1 MTQRINDYA
10 ALYTA
15 AHDLAHIGEE
25 SVLQMNWLIGDANAL
40 GSSWSDAQYARF
52 QERMEEYRD
61 GIAVFAQKNI
71 ATCEAVVA
79 TAKKIEEYLATLDG

>member
-10 ALYTA
+10 ALYRA
-15 AHDLAHIGEE
+15 ANDLNRIGEE
-25 SVLQMNWLIGDANAL
+25 SVLQMNLLIREANAL
-40 GSSWSDAQYARF
+40 RSTWNDAQYARF

-79 TAKKIEEYLATLDG
+79 TAKKIEDYLATLDG

>member
-10 ALYTA
+10 ALYRA
-15 AHDLAHIGEE
+15 ANDLNRIGEE
-25 SVLQMNWLIGDANAL
+25 SVLQMNLLIREANAL
-40 GSSWSDAQYARF
+40 RSTWNDAQYARF

-61 GIAVFAQKNI
+61 GIAVFAQKNVV
-71 ATCEAVVA
+71 TCEAVRA